1 MVKKLFIFILILVT
15 VFASVSPLMAR
26 GSDITA
32 FNTTRL
38 TPAIDLNGTAAGTNY
53 EVTFTKGSDAVVIVD
68 SDMTITSTSGTK
80 LKYAEITL
88 ANYKDTDEIQT
99 AGVNSKFNIT
109 NITDTTEA
117 TIYVKLA
124 GEYTFADYVTALKAM
139 KFYNAASDCDG
150 TTREISFRLCNG
162 PYSNIC
168 TTEVIIS
175 N

>member
-1 MVKKLFIFILILVT
+1 MVNKNLSLIILLFA
-15 VFASVSPLMAR
+15 VFAFASFAEGR

-88 ANYKDTDEIQT
+88 TNLKDTDEIQT
-99 AGVNSKFNIT
+99 SGVNSKFNIS
-109 NITDTTEA
+109 TTTGE
-117 TIYVKLA
+117 TTLYVKIA

-150 TTREISFRLCNG
+150 TTREITFRLCNG
-162 PYSNIC
+162 PFSNIA
-168 TTEVIIS
+168 TTEVIVQ
-175 N
+175 

>member
-1 MVKKLFIFILILVT
+1 MVNKNLSLIILLFA
-15 VFASVSPLMAR
+15 VFAFASFAEGR

-53 EVTFTKGSDAVVIVD
+53 EVTFTKGGSAVVIAD

-88 ANYKDTDEIQT
+88 TNLKDTDEIQT
-99 AGVNSKFNIT
+99 AGVNSKFT
-109 NITDTTEA
+109 LTKTTGE
-117 TIYVKLA
+117 TSLYVKIA
-124 GEYTFADYVTALKAM
+124 GEYTFADYVTALKAL

-150 TTREISFRLCNG
+150 TTRKITFRLCNG
-162 PYSNIC
+162 PFSNIA
-168 TTEVIIS
+168 TTEVIVQ
-175 N
+175 